1 MQKNFAQFSMEDALR
16 LAKSD
21 TGKQLLGLL
30 QTNHAEA
37 ASAASESVGKGD
49 YEDAQRALKE
59 LMADPQAKALLR
71 LLWEEY
77 YGRNGK

>member
-16 LAKSD
+16 LANSD

-30 QTNHAEA
+30 RTNHAEA
-37 ASAASESVGKGD
+37 ASTASERAGKGD
-49 YEDAQRALKE
+49 YEEAQRALRE

>member
-1 MQKNFAQFSMEDALR
+1 MQKNFPEFSMEDALR

-21 TGKQLLGLL
+21 AGKQLLELL

-49 YEDAQRALKE
+49 YQQAQQALSE

-71 LLWEEY
+71 LIWEEY
-77 YGRNGK
+77 YGRNGE

>member
-1 MQKNFAQFSMEDALR
+1 MQKNFAQFSMEDALK
-16 LAKSD
+16 LANSD
-21 TGKQLLGLL
+21 AGKQLLGLL
-30 QTNHAEA
+30 QNDHAEA
-37 ASAASESVGKGD
+37 ASAASESAGKGD
-49 YEDAQRALKE
+49 YAQAQQALKD

>member
-1 MQKNFAQFSMEDALR
+1 MQKNFAQFSMEDALK
-16 LAKSD
+16 LANSD
-21 TGKQLLGLL
+21 VGKQLLGLL

-37 ASAASESVGKGD
+37 ASAASESAGKGD
-49 YEDAQRALKE
+49 YDQAQQALKD